1 MGVLSIQTWI
11 SQVDVGFKS
20 TKKRGMTSKL
30 LLLRLFLEERVH
42 WQVRES
48 LRGLWEVA
56 LGQAEGTATPVY
68 DFQ

>member
-1 MGVLSIQTWI
+1 
-11 SQVDVGFKS
+11 
-20 TKKRGMTSKL
+20 MTSKL
-30 LLLRLFLEERVH
+30 LVPQLVLEERVH
-42 WQVRES
+42 WQIRES